1 MVDFSRKMD
10 WQINNNVKVELV
22 KRWINVQKLS
32 ISSIKGN
39 VEIKGE
45 IEFTGKL
52 AQDKDRTAIL
62 NFLKMTDLALR
73 GISNVRSVK
82 WNITGWQRVGNR
94 WIQTTEGQKKEAQQK
109 ETVKEQEHGGE

>member
-1 MVDFSRKMD
+1 MVEFSRKMD

-32 ISSIKGN
+32 ISSMKGN

-52 AQDKDRTAIL
+52 AQDRDRTAVL
-62 NFLKMTDLALR
+62 NFLKMTDLALK
-73 GISNVRSVK
+73 GISNVRNVK
-82 WNITGWQRVGNR
+82 WDITGWQRVGNR
-94 WIQTTEGQKKEAQQK
+94 WIQTVAGQKAEKKQEQHEVKKESGQ
-109 ETVKEQEHGGE
+109 